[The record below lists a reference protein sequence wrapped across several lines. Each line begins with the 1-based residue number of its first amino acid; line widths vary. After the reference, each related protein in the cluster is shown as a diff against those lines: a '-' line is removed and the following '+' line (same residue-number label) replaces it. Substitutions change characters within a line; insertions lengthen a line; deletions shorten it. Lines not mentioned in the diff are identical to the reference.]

1 MMMVK
6 NLKSRVVPLV
16 IYKTPSHARV
26 QISEDNEKKL
36 NQSNSKISLSGKH
49 SDDGK

>member
-1 MMMVK
+1 MVK

-16 IYKTPSHARV
+16 IYKQPSYIRV
-26 QISEDNEKKL
+26 QASLDNEKGL
-36 NQSNSKISLSGKH
+36 NQIPSKISLLGKH